1 MPSTDRLQEF
11 AEIVAA
17 GSISGA
23 ARALGLPRA
32 TLSRRL
38 SALEADLSVRLLHRG
53 TRRLVLTPAGE
64 ELYHRA
70 RRIVADADE
79 AWAAVRRLDDVPRGL
94 LRVSVT
100 EMSLPK
106 LFTGFLR
113 DYPEVQLEV
122 RTTTRHV
129 DLVAEGVDVAVRF
142 GEVKDPNLIVRRLF
156 TVRLIVVGSPRYLE
170 LHGRPRQA
178 ADLAQHDCIV
188 GFAGE
193 WAPSSTWPLRAG
205 GTVRVEGRLAGNA
218 IGLMRAAARDDLG
231 LALLPSGPIASD
243 LDAGRLVAVLEDTVG
258 TDHPVNIVYADRE
271 YIEPKVRAF
280 VDWAVQVLPHTL
292 NASYSGS

>member
-1 MPSTDRLQEF
+1 MPSTDRLNEF
-11 AEIVAA
+11 AEVVAA

-38 SALEADLSVRLLHRG
+38 SALEAELSVRLLHRG

-64 ELYHRA
+64 ELYRRA

-79 AWAAVRRLDDVPRGL
+79 AWAAVRRLDDIPRGL
-94 LRVSVT
+94 LRVTVSGVR
-100 EMSLPK
+100 LPK
-106 LFTGFLR
+106 LFTEFLR

-122 RTTTRHV
+122 RATTRHV

-142 GEVKDPNLIVRRLF
+142 GEVKDPNLIVRRLLMD
-156 TVRLIVVGSPRYLE
+156 RLIVVGSPTYLE
-170 LHGRPRQA
+170 LRGRPRHA
-178 ADLAQHDCIV
+178 AELAQHDCIV

-193 WAPSSTWPLRAG
+193 WAPTRTWPLRAG
-205 GTVRVEGRLAGNA
+205 GTVRVGGRLAGND

-231 LALLPSGPIASD
+231 LALLASGLIASD
-243 LDAGRLVAVLEDTVG
+243 LEAGRLVAVLEDTVG
-258 TDHPVNIVYADRE
+258 ADTPVSIVYADRE
-271 YIEPKVRAF
+271 YIEPKVRVF
-280 VDWAVQVLPHTL
+280 VDRAVQVLTAALPAPYS
-292 NASYSGS
+292 AS

>member
-11 AEIVAA
+11 AEVVAA

-38 SALEADLSVRLLHRG
+38 SALEAELSVRLLHRG

-64 ELYHRA
+64 ELHRRA

-100 EMSLPK
+100 KMLPK
-106 LFTGFLR
+106 LFTDFLH

-122 RTTTRHV
+122 RVTTRHV

-142 GEVKDPNLIVRRLF
+142 GEVKDPNLIVRRLL
-156 TVRLIVVGSPRYLE
+156 TDRLIVVGSPRYLG
-170 LHGRPRQA
+170 LRGHPRHA
-178 ADLAQHDCIV
+178 EDLAQHDCIV

-193 WAPSSTWPLRAG
+193 WAPSRTWPLRAG
-205 GTVRVEGRLAGNA
+205 GTVRVGGRLAGND
-218 IGLMRAAARDDLG
+218 IGLIRTAARDDLG
-231 LALLPSGPIASD
+231 LALLASGLIASD
-243 LDAGRLVAVLEDTVG
+243 LEEGRLVAVLEDIVG
-258 TDHPVNIVYADRE
+258 ADTPVNIVYADRE
-271 YIEPKVRAF
+271 YIEPKVRVF
-280 VDWAVQVLPHTL
+280 VDRAAQVLTAALP
-292 NASYSGS
+292 ASYSAP

>member
-11 AEIVAA
+11 AEVVAA

-38 SALEADLSVRLLHRG
+38 SALEAELSVRLLHRG

-64 ELYHRA
+64 ELDRRA

-79 AWAAVRRLDDVPRGL
+79 AWAAVRRLDDIPRGL

-106 LFTGFLR
+106 LLTDFLR

-122 RTTTRHV
+122 RATTRHV

-142 GEVKDPNLIVRRLF
+142 GEVKDPSLIVRRLF
-156 TVRLIVVGSPRYLE
+156 TDRLIVVGSPAYLE
-170 LHGRPRQA
+170 LRGRPRQA
-178 ADLAQHDCIV
+178 ADLAHHDCIV

-193 WAPSSTWPLRAG
+193 WAPSRTWPLRTG
-205 GTVRVEGRLAGNA
+205 GTVRVGGRLAGNA

-231 LALLPSGPIASD
+231 LALLPSVPIASD
-243 LDAGRLVAVLEDTVG
+243 LEAGRLVAVLEGTVG
-258 TDHPVNIVYADRE
+258 AEIPMSIVYADRE

>member
-1 MPSTDRLQEF
+1 MPSSDRLHEF
-11 AEIVAA
+11 AEVVAA

-38 SALEADLSVRLLHRG
+38 SALEAELSIRLLHRG

-64 ELYHRA
+64 ELHRRA

-79 AWAAVRRLDDVPRGL
+79 AWATVRRLDDIPRGL
-94 LRVSVT
+94 LRVSV
-100 EMSLPK
+100 SGVRQPN
-106 LFTGFLR
+106 LFTDFLR

-122 RTTTRHV
+122 RATTRHV

-156 TVRLIVVGSPRYLE
+156 TDRSVVVGSPAYLE
-170 LHGRPRQA
+170 RRGRPRRA
-178 ADLAQHDCIV
+178 ADLAHHDCIV

-193 WAPSSTWPLRAG
+193 WAPTRTWPLRAG
-205 GTVRVEGRLAGNA
+205 GTVRVAGRLAGND
-218 IGLMRAAARDDLG
+218 IGMMRAAARDDLG
-231 LALLPSGPIASD
+231 LALLPSGPIVSD
-243 LDAGRLVAVLEDTVG
+243 LKAGRLVAVLEDIVG
-258 TDHPVNIVYADRE
+258 ADIPANIVYADRE

-280 VDWAVQVLPHTL
+280 VDRAVQVLPATL
-292 NASYSGS
+292 PAPYSAS